1 MKNKGWSRA
10 GNSAMSL
17 PSHSQISVGSQ
28 LREIVLPF
36 FVSVIGTLV
45 ALFPNNPN
53 NMTLPSRDSGVFLY
67 VGWRLLKGDVP
78 YRDVWDHKPPLIYFV
93 DALGIALSPDSLW
106 GVWFL
111 QFIFI
116 FFTLFFVYKLLDQE
130 FGIFAALAGT
140 IILTSGLLT
149 ILEKG
154 NVTEEYALIFQ
165 ALCFWLFV
173 NAWTRDFPLRSSF
186 WIGILGCLAFNFK
199 QTTIGI
205 WITYVLFLLAIRLVQ
220 RKSPLK
226 ELLGLFAGWLIPSV
240 FLVMY
245 LASQNALLDFWEQAF
260 LYNFL
265 YIGKHE
271 GIRRLIPVFIKGFAY
286 LQNGWVLY
294 LAILGWLAGLG
305 YVWFKRKQFLTR
317 AHPLVLIA
325 LVNLPVEI
333 FFITISGRSILHY
346 YLTPLPVMAILAG
359 TLTYT
364 LPFLIAKSTGVD
376 SQPLQKWLPGIVL
389 AGILL
394 GQFGQIAYYPSYVRV
409 LRDND
414 YAPVIDYVANNTQ
427 VSDQVLLIGAESVVN
442 FLARREAPTRY
453 VYQYPLALLGRRPM
467 FEEYFNQIL
476 ANKPVLIIDTRGRTR
491 LDEKLYT
498 PLQKRSQIVREGV
511 QYLGANYQPVAQF
524 DEWFV
529 YRFVGK

>member
-1 MKNKGWSRA
+1 M
-10 GNSAMSL
+10 
-17 PSHSQISVGSQ
+17 
-28 LREIVLPF
+28 
-36 FVSVIGTLV
+36 IGTLL
-45 ALFPNNPN
+45 ALFPNNPG

-67 VGWRLLKGDVP
+67 VGWRLLNGDIP

-106 GVWFL
+106 GMWFL
-111 QFIFI
+111 QFIFV
-116 FFTLFFVYKLLDQE
+116 FFTLYAVYRVLDQE
-130 FGIFAALAGT
+130 FGMFAALAGT
-140 IILTSGLLT
+140 ITLTSGLLT

-154 NVTEEYALIFQ
+154 NVTEQYALVFQ

-173 NAWTRDFPLRSSF
+173 DAWKRDFPVRSSF
-186 WIGILGCLAFNFK
+186 WIGILGGLAFNFK
-199 QTTIGI
+199 QTTIGL
-205 WITYVLFLLAIRLVQ
+205 WITYGLFLLAIRLIQ

-226 ELLGLFAGWLIPSV
+226 ELFVLFAGWLVPTALLII
-240 FLVMY
+240 Y

-260 LYNFL
+260 LYNFV

-294 LAILGWLAGLG
+294 LSVLGWLTGLA
-305 YVWFKRKQFLTR
+305 YAWLKRKQVLTQ
-317 AHPLVLIA
+317 AHPLILIA
-325 LVNLPVEI
+325 LLNLPVEI

-346 YLTPLPVMAILAG
+346 YLTPLPVMAILTG
-359 TLTYT
+359 TLVYT
-364 LPFLIAKSTGVD
+364 LPFLFGKVTHFD
-376 SQPLQKWLPGIVL
+376 SQQLQKWVPAVVL
-389 AGILL
+389 AAVLC
-394 GQFGQIAYYPSYVRV
+394 GQYGQVAYYPSYVRV
-409 LRDND
+409 LSDND
-414 YAPVIDYVANNTQ
+414 YAPVIDYVANNTKAG
-427 VSDQVLLIGAESVVN
+427 DQVLLIGAESVVN

-476 ANKPVLIIDTRGRTR
+476 GNKPVLIVDTRGRTR

-498 PLQKRSQIVREGV
+498 PLQKRSQIVRQGV
-511 QYLGANYQPVAQF
+511 EYLGTNYQQVAQF

-529 YRFVGK
+529 YRLIGK